1 MVNRDQDSF
10 WHIFWVIG
18 VKVKKLYL
26 SEINPALTL
35 SEVFDPIFV
44 FS

>member
-1 MVNRDQDSF
+1 MLNRDQDSF

-18 VKVKKLYL
+18 VKVKNYL

-35 SEVFDPIFV
+35 SEVFDPTFV